1 MNARKRGYALLL
13 CVGLILALFVSSAFL
28 IHEADHDCSGEDC
41 PICRTI
47 ALTTALMRTL
57 CLAAARRLVQEN
69 RVHFA
74 LLERLRTVA
83 ADEPD
88 HSRGL
93 AEELPRPLVNRLLAV
108 FVKPLGLVV
117 ERELA

>member
-47 ALTTALMRTL
+47 ALTTALMRTI
-57 CLAAARRLVQEN
+57 CLAAAMWLFGSVLTAVLSACHIPES
-69 RVHFA
+69 VCLHT
-74 LLERLRTVA
+74 EGTPV
-83 ADEPD
+83 
-88 HSRGL
+88 SRKT
-93 AEELPRPLVNRLLAV
+93 RIND
-108 FVKPLGLVV
+108 
-117 ERELA
+117 

>member
-57 CLAAARRLVQEN
+57 CLAAAMWLFGADRRPVRLPCSGIRLPSYRGHAGQPEN
-69 RVHFA
+69 PDQ
-74 LLERLRTVA
+74 RLT
-83 ADEPD
+83 EP
-88 HSRGL
+88 
-93 AEELPRPLVNRLLAV
+93 
-108 FVKPLGLVV
+108 
-117 ERELA
+117 

>member
-47 ALTTALMRTL
+47 ALTTALMRTI
-57 CLAAARRLVQEN
+57 CLAAAMWLFGSVPPSCPPAMFRNPSAFIQRARRS
-69 RVHFA
+69 A
-74 LLERLRTVA
+74 
-83 ADEPD
+83 
-88 HSRGL
+88 G
-93 AEELPRPLVNRLLAV
+93 
-108 FVKPLGLVV
+108 KPGSTIN
-117 ERELA
+117 